1 MNYHIVSINV
11 KIENKSQRD
20 TQNFEDE
27 SHVMKIFY
35 QLSYIHWLQKDIFFV
50 DG

>member
-35 QLSYIHWLQKDIFFV
+35 QLSYWLQKDTFFI